1 MGSHEAIGATFEWSL
16 RGYQAGSTWSADDR
30 RLTRSNPRDTTSDG
44 RSSPFGASGIVDF
57 ATGLSIRPV
66 CHPSGEAPVQVS
78 SRSPGVKLAGHCC
91 VDRLSDAG

>member
-66 CHPSGEAPVQVS
+66 PPFRRS
-78 SRSPGVKLAGHCC
+78 SRSSLFEESRGQVSRALL
-91 VDRLSDAG
+91 R